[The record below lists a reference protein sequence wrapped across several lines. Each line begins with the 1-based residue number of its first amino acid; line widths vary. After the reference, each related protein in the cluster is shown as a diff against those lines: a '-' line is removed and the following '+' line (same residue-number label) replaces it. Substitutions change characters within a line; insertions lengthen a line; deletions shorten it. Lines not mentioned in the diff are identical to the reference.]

1 MTDFEIS
8 ASHPRTRGRSGMVAL
23 VCVIFLWFAAIGLFY
38 VLTKNRIHALGGDQR
53 QVEKEIAALQQEMR
67 AQNLQ
72 IEEALSR
79 KNLMEKLSMHRSK
92 LKAIRPDSIVRL
104 TVNPTLSSLPENK

>member
-8 ASHPRTRGRSGMVAL
+8 TFMPRQKGRTGMVLL
-23 VCVIFLWFAAIGLFY
+23 VSVICLWFAGIGLAY
-38 VLTKNRIHALGGDQR
+38 VLTKNRIHALGRDQR
-53 QVEKEIAALQQEMR
+53 QAEKEIAALQQEIR

-79 KNLMEKLSMHRSK
+79 KNLMEKLSQHRSK
-92 LKAIRPDSIVRL
+92 LKAIRPESIVRL
-104 TVNPTLSSLPENK
+104 TVTPALTSLPENK